1 MTMNK
6 HLNQGKIAINNG
18 HCTEC
23 VCYTF
28 RLLIQ
33 TYLMID
39 NDMPNIDCFIRLF
52 EKLKNHFL
60 KVKKVSL

>member
-1 MTMNK
+1 MIMNK
-6 HLNQGKIAINNG
+6 PLNQCEIAEDND

-23 VCYTF
+23 VCYIF

-33 TYLMID
+33 TYLIVD

-52 EKLKNHFL
+52 EKLKNHF
-60 KVKKVSL
+60 